1 MKEELINAISEG
13 NLPGVKLLVE
23 GEANIAGTNS
33 DLSALELAVITGDIA
48 IVEWLLAEGGAHIS
62 DYFFTFD
69 RRWLELGDRVGVD
82 LLTALLRVMV
92 LQSAPPADLL
102 ARMPRQH
109 SSVVKE
115 GARLR
120 ARLPAYLAR
129 RRALLAE
136 HTSLSIT
143 LGPGEQLRGAH
154 DDRGALGHGARR
166 ASVNNRAAALTH
178 LATHVCPR
186 PRDLTA
192 LSAATIKLP
201 A

>member
-62 DYFFTFD
+62 DVDDDGYTGLLTAADRLTDKNVETFQWLLEYGGADITEMTPDGRTVWELLEDYFFTFD

-120 ARLPAYLAR
+120 ARLPAYRAR

-136 HTSLSIT
+136 HM
-143 LGPGEQLRGAH
+143 
-154 DDRGALGHGARR
+154 
-166 ASVNNRAAALTH
+166 H
-178 LATHVCPR
+178 LAFDHFGPW
-186 PRDLTA
+186 
-192 LSAATIKLP
+192 
-201 A
+201 